1 MPSAEFTEY
10 AIKYS
15 REARESRKSIPVD
28 HLPLLG
34 EIEAALAEN
43 PDQYPDRVIPAS
55 RDGKSFVYMHPSP
68 RIQITYEIDKQ
79 NKVIFF
85 FHFAEPLLQVPKT
98 IFISYSHKDAEWL
111 TKIRMFL
118 SVLEQEGVIKF
129 WDDEQLKPGQLW
141 EEEIKQVLDSAAAG
155 VLLVSQDFLM
165 SKFIKEKELPKLLE
179 GAQKEGKKIFWAPLS
194 PSTVFESHEHITKY
208 QSLLPDPRTSLEE
221 RSEADQKKALVE
233 MSKLLR
239 QVVGQGRVLS

>member
-1 MPSAEFTEY
+1 
-10 AIKYS
+10 
-15 REARESRKSIPVD
+15 
-28 HLPLLG
+28 
-34 EIEAALAEN
+34 
-43 PDQYPDRVIPAS
+43 
-55 RDGKSFVYMHPSP
+55 
-68 RIQITYEIDKQ
+68 
-79 NKVIFF
+79 
-85 FHFAEPLLQVPKT
+85 
-98 IFISYSHKDAEWL
+98 
-111 TKIRMFL
+111 MFL
-118 SVLEQEGVIKF
+118 TVLEQEGVIKF

-155 VLLVSQDFLM
+155 VLLVSQDFLV